1 MGEDY
6 NAVIEDFRSRGK
18 SDEYIANVLMY
29 DPKYKLD
36 PNKARALLNL
46 DSKKKEQGGNPFTIS
61 SSISSDI
68 VLASPSE
75 LTERTQN
82 PVSEALSPSIKEEDL
97 SPQIKQW
104 RNYNISEGLH
114 SEVNMYD
121 TEDMQSAYV
130 TDAVDWSLENNV
142 FDGELTREDILGGND
157 QKDITAEQTKNIRSA
172 MSAYD
177 DHLKSQGDIDI
188 TEKQIS
194 KREMDAKSL
203 SIIKTYSK
211 KMEEDYKS
219 THKTLMSQNEEYR
232 KAIEEAEEKF
242 KKGELTER
250 GYRTATNRA
259 FQIHAEDYWKERF
272 NEYTEEIVNSL
283 PEDLRDDGSFLEDL
297 SEDIYE
303 KSNRSLRLDL
313 DGDNV
318 YNEGIPILSQIGDL
332 LLGTTATAVDILG
345 PSVAAL
351 QGGGFAS
358 ASQTRRLVYDAQ
370 KELSE
375 YLRSNITDYQDYEYF
390 SLDEDEGLF
399 NHIAHGLG
407 DVTRATGQVL
417 PYAAIARGGYIG
429 IGILGVTGAVNTFSE
444 SYYSDVDRVAEGLDP
459 VFDPDSSLDN
469 TSRLGMSV
477 GVGAIQAY
485 GGKILGG
492 IAGRA
497 VGQAGSGALTNSIVR
512 GLMGG
517 AGKVATKTRALKAY
531 LLAQGIDAVGEGIE
545 EVVENAVQ
553 TAFESGLGD
562 SDVTWNEFVSET
574 QYAFAEGIKGSAGIG
589 GGGLALG
596 RGARS
601 GNVILNGD
609 VSLITGPQ
617 AATNSVADPSSS
629 EVEVDGESPLIQGKD
644 KESYEKSSGEIEKHR
659 RENEKRYRVIKL
671 RYPEAFDKIARMDAM
686 LASKANKAG
695 AIFSKYGEGDAVS
708 EEDQAALTQ
717 IEKEFKQL
725 IEQRAKLYNS
735 FKDES
740 LELTNQE
747 ARNVDKARINRKVK
761 DIDDEVRLLEESLAE
776 QDELLGTTAAD
787 PDVRNQ
793 IESDLERAKAKRERV
808 QELSNEVDRATA
820 EVESAA
826 DQMGGESTDA
836 SAAEMKAAEEAKAVA
851 EQELLNYLGVK
862 GEGLGLSTEKADD
875 QKAPVSRK
883 GQVESHSKN
892 GGSTFSLDGKDM
904 SGQPKAS
911 VSIFPERTKLVEG
924 ESVTEEDIDSFV
936 EENKDLFEGNE
947 DVLTVGTWY
956 DSESGKTYIDVITV
970 TDKESAVELGRQYNQ
985 KAVWDLEFSKEI
997 DTEGTGE
1004 AQEGAK
1010 PEAERVA
1017 DIRSIIGKEVEAEAE
1032 AEAEA
1037 KDQAP
1042 EQTTEEA
1049 PKETEERGIVGQFT
1063 DHIPSKD
1070 GTFGVIPKGS
1080 LSIGM
1085 ARFLNGKVVRT
1096 VSNMIADGRPIK
1108 IRIHDT
1114 VESANKAWGKGLKE
1128 REGVRGFKATE
1139 ENGEIVIHV
1148 NPQYIAETSENS
1160 TKAFEAV
1167 ILEELQHGMLGPTI
1181 NTLFKTDRKAA
1192 DKLLS
1197 DLMALA
1203 PKEVREIA
1211 EQKIKAYREYYK
1223 RETKKSDD
1231 EIEMIAHEEAVF
1243 EITSRLAPMLN
1254 GMEVKAKKKLLDKI
1268 RVIFNQMYK
1277 AINAPKQFT
1286 ITDVTNAEQLVQA
1299 MALMSRYGTGI
1310 KLSADGKVE
1319 SGTESDRAS
1328 IKGKR
1333 PVRVVSLPEDGKFTV
1348 SYNMPSYGRGATDGI
1363 MVGSRVQEQEFNG
1376 KWHFVNWWKRATKMG
1391 QLPYGSWEIDLGNG
1405 PQPFDADA
1413 MKKWNMSPPK
1423 RRKTYS
1429 EQRREERDALFDES
1443 NAIKDLLINEF
1454 GRLHNPMQKKLKSV
1468 TTELFGEELVK
1479 DVMRQSSDG
1488 KSINTLDLTVEQL
1501 SQIRLKIE
1509 EDFGLRKP
1517 EDGDQMSSDRASLDI
1532 NKEAHKKGDPIQR
1545 AKTIGE
1551 LAKKVSCG
1559 GVVFTCNISEA
1570 QMIRNDLMTQISKS
1584 VSGADRKP
1592 SSIAAD
1598 ILPLIQFHLGDRL
1611 SRTGKDIR
1619 TIDQEIKGV
1628 YDKVSDYMES
1638 VHGDILP
1645 ENHRDHFGIFAAI
1658 LAVTSNGATAESNL
1672 DIAIRIYDSYIYGI
1686 SQGLSPSE
1694 AVSKT
1699 VLDGIEAA
1707 NPEIIVNKGD
1717 INKQRAGAIRAS
1729 LERVFADADR
1739 YYKDGKFNS
1748 EAMAKRYARKK
1759 TNKNAIQSR
1768 FIIGTSDA
1776 AKTGEHAAGMMGRG
1790 ERAYL
1795 ESERWVRRFMHV
1807 FQGKFI
1813 PLSGDTV
1820 IRPEAISA
1828 AESLAEEAGV
1838 TDQEINNILEEK
1850 YGVKEGDYGF
1860 THRGA
1865 RAVAAMKAIRAR
1877 GKGKFYK
1884 RASKATWTLL
1894 GRDSIFDD
1902 GGSNLEVNDALSR
1915 KTMEELVK
1923 MLNRTTGRGEPK
1935 WNAYSLQ
1942 QSIWEIMQEE
1952 MGAYRDGEY
1961 ALVSYGD
1968 LIESAIERVSEEGLG
1983 SVNME
1988 IEMGE
1993 GDVIKGINNSGDL
2006 SSDRASMLFDPID
2019 LGPGKDVVNS
2029 NESPLYRARSIEEV
2043 GMVKVGPDNYRPMTD
2058 RMVSE
2063 ALKTDKRSVQIMN
2076 ERNEIEEGK
2085 KVAVR
2090 LNLNVK
2096 KNTGVPVQT
2105 VHDKSATGKALRYS
2119 GAVTLNNVEL
2129 AVNQGAREKIVTF
2142 QENKFPM
2149 AAVQGEFVSDGVSVS
2164 DLDGVKATF
2173 NPFREHLFVDA
2184 SGRAIKSAEQAT
2196 VIGNTVLLRG
2206 KITYFNMNDPILQR
2220 GKVESPKGKA
2230 KRLLRGDKYEQAL
2243 KRFKS
2248 YAEGAL
2254 GMEFKN
2260 RAELELAYDGMQV
2273 GSKVALAES
2282 EVADNMA
2289 NAADRASISSY
2300 LDKQKMRQTARKQAN
2315 TFLNT
2320 TRQAIL
2326 DNPENYISPQNISK
2340 IKNQLQDVTDQE
2352 LIEYLTDES
2361 IGRLSQKNDDIGVL
2375 AGSELIRRAVARG
2388 EMDRIPSIVAE
2399 LAAVGTT
2406 AGRILR
2412 HFRELK
2418 SSGPAGLAA
2427 IIESAVS
2434 NNGNSLSE
2442 QQKIELQKIT
2452 SDLFG
2457 QQAKVEDLMR
2467 RAVGGEEV
2475 DAELKEAVEAMKNT
2489 ERKLDTFANN
2499 YIEKDWGS
2507 LFGQLVQG
2515 NLLTTMS
2522 QVFNVAA
2529 NMVNA
2534 AGHIAVD
2541 LFSLPF
2547 EAAMTKI
2554 GTAMGKDIQPR
2565 RRPSLMAYVYGVRK
2579 FGLGFVEAADQVVTG
2594 QDQELSEWRVS
2605 RGLAPFRSLKAAF
2618 QKDLPLGPDGQG
2630 SLGQRRKLFV
2640 QGTLGIPAE
2649 AMFRLLSLGDIPF
2662 RRFAEGIDLYQTG
2675 KAMGLEG
2682 ESLKRFL
2689 KYPTRKEL
2697 ERAKREGRKLTFQEE
2712 TAASKNVNSIVS
2724 ALEGIVARG
2733 VEPLGI
2739 NGDSFAKALFKVI
2752 LPFRSTPANI
2762 LYETFTWVNPYVGT
2776 VRMASELK
2784 RGDVE
2789 ESSKTLAKMMIG
2801 SVTMEAAIMLISEGI
2816 ISGPVQ
2822 WDEDE
2827 EKNMAYDIFPP
2838 SSVNVSA
2845 LRRLMEGGDTAHQVD
2860 DYFIRYDKLGMIG
2873 AIMSTAVQ
2881 SVDAE
2886 SIKERNYSS
2895 PVQFAA
2901 HTISDFFGAG
2911 SMSAI
2916 SAMMEQSFVQGL
2928 NGFLKVLM
2936 GDNVER
2942 DLENFLTTMFKA
2954 GSAAFL
2960 PNQLNAFYRAE
2971 RDYLPDSRVTKDVGE
2986 EGGVMGLA
2994 ERLSQKFLYTI
3005 KDRTF
3010 GLADYPVRI
3019 NWKGEEI
3026 QQTPRGASGIGYQLF
3041 DVTKSRQGSADPLSN
3056 EVWRLYEQTED
3067 LTSVCGTPSYASTRK
3082 LSVPNITSKKDIRM
3096 VKALGRGYTWID
3108 DEEFMAERIYLST
3121 RQINE
3126 LMKVSGRARYEAAMN
3141 LVETKEYKEANDQ
3154 EKVEMLNEVAD
3165 DFNSAKEYGPNGYR
3179 RHTVLLF
3186 DMIQKIYDAR

>member
-6 NAVIEDFRSRGK
+6 NTIIEDFRARGK
-18 SDEYIANVLMY
+18 SDQYIANFLVY
-29 DPKYKLD
+29 NPKYNLD
-36 PNKARALLNL
+36 VNTANALLNIG
-46 DSKKKEQGGNPFTIS
+46 SKKKEERGNPFTIS

-75 LTERTQN
+75 LTEETQN

-97 SPQIKQW
+97 SPHIKQW

-114 SEVNMYD
+114 SDVNMYD
-121 TEDMQSAYV
+121 TEDMQGAYV
-130 TDAVDWSLENNV
+130 TDAVDWSIENNV
-142 FDGELTREDILGGND
+142 FDEELSREDILGGKN
-157 QKDITAEQTKNIRSA
+157 QKDITAEQTNNIRSA

-177 DHLKSQGDIDI
+177 DHLKSKGDIEVDK
-188 TEKQIS
+188 KQIS

-232 KAIEEAEEKF
+232 KSIEEAEEKF
-242 KKGELTER
+242 KKGDLTEK
-250 GYRTATNRA
+250 GYRIATNRA

-272 NEYTEEIVNSL
+272 NDYTEEIVNSL

-318 YNEGIPILSQIGDL
+318 YNEGIPILSQLGDF
-332 LLGTTATAVDILG
+332 LLGTTATVVDILG
-345 PSVAAL
+345 PTIA
-351 QGGGFAS
+351 
-358 ASQTRRLVYDAQ
+358 ASQAGDATATARRKVVYDAQ

-375 YLRSNITDYQDYEYF
+375 YLRSNITDYQDFEYF

-399 NHIAHGLG
+399 NHMAHALG
-407 DVTRATGQVL
+407 DVSRAASQVL
-417 PYAAIARGGYIG
+417 PYAGLAMGGPVG
-429 IGILGVTGAVNTFSE
+429 IGVLGVTGAINTFSD
-444 SYYSDVDRVAEGLDP
+444 SYYSDLDRVSEGLDP
-459 VFDPDSSLDN
+459 VFDPDSILDN
-469 TSRLGMSV
+469 TQRLGMSAAV
-477 GVGAIQAY
+477 GSIQAY

-492 IAGRA
+492 ITGRVA
-497 VGQAGSGALTNSIVR
+497 GQAGANSITNSVVR

-517 AGKVATKTRALKAY
+517 AGKTVTKSRALKAY
-531 LLAQGIDAVGEGIE
+531 LLAQGIDAVGEGFE
-545 EVVENAVQ
+545 EVIENAVQ
-553 TAFESGLGD
+553 TAFEAGLGD
-562 SDVTWNEFVSET
+562 SDITWNEFVSET
-574 QYAFAEGIKGSAGIG
+574 QYSFAEGIKGGAGLG
-589 GGGLALG
+589 GFGLAIG
-596 RGARS
+596 RGSKS
-601 GNVILNGD
+601 GNIILNGD

-617 AATNSVADPSSS
+617 AATNSIADPSSS
-629 EVEVDGESPLIQGKD
+629 EVEVEGESPLMEGAD
-644 KESYEKSSGEIEKHR
+644 KESYEKSSGEIEKHKR
-659 RENEKRYRVIKL
+659 DNEKRYRVIKL

-695 AIFSKYGEGDAVS
+695 AIFSKYAEGDAVS
-708 EEDQAALTQ
+708 EEDQAALAQ
-717 IEKEFKQL
+717 IEKEFKQI

-735 FKDES
+735 FKGES
-740 LELTNQE
+740 LELTSQE
-747 ARNVDKARINRKVK
+747 SKNVDKARINRKVK
-761 DIDDEVRLLEESLAE
+761 DLDDEIKLLEESLAE
-776 QDELLGTTAAD
+776 QDELSGTTSAD
-787 PDVRNQ
+787 PDARAK
-793 IESDLERAKAKRERV
+793 IESDLERSRSRRKKI
-808 QELSNEVDRATA
+808 QELSSKVDKATA
-820 EVESAA
+820 DVESAA
-826 DQMGGESTDA
+826 DQMGGESSDA
-836 SAAEMKAAEEAKAVA
+836 SASEMREAEQAKAEA
-851 EQELLNYLGVK
+851 EQELLDYLGVK
-862 GEGLGLSTEKADD
+862 GEGLGLVPAKNAD

-883 GQVESHSKN
+883 GQVDSHSKN

-924 ESVTEEDIDSFV
+924 ETVTEEDIDSFV

-970 TDKESAVELGRQYNQ
+970 TDKESAVKLGRQYNQ

-1004 AQEGAK
+1004 AQDGAK
-1010 PEAERVA
+1010 PEAERVS
-1017 DIRSIIGKEVEAEAE
+1017 DIRSIIGKETEAEAE
-1032 AEAEA
+1032 AEAER
-1037 KDQAP
+1037 KENEP
-1042 EQTTEEA
+1042 PTEEK
-1049 PKETEERGIVGQFT
+1049 PRETKERGIVGQFT
-1063 DHIPSKD
+1063 DHSPSKD
-1070 GTFGVIPKGS
+1070 GTFGVIPKGA
-1080 LSIGM
+1080 LTRGM
-1085 ARFLNGKVVRT
+1085 ARFLNGKIVRT
-1096 VSNMIADGRPIK
+1096 VSNMIADGRPVR

-1114 VESANKAWGKGLKE
+1114 VESANQAWGRELKE
-1128 REGVRGFKATE
+1128 GQGIRGFKATE
-1139 ENGEIVIHV
+1139 QDGEIVIHV
-1148 NPQYIAETSENS
+1148 SPNWIAQTSENS

-1167 ILEELQHGMLGPTI
+1167 ILEELQHGLIGPTI
-1181 NTLFKTDRKAA
+1181 NTLWKTDRKAA
-1192 DKLLS
+1192 EKLLA
-1197 DLMALA
+1197 DLMSLA
-1203 PKEVREIA
+1203 PEAVRADVERK
-1211 EQKIKAYREYYK
+1211 QKAYRDTYK
-1223 RETKKSDD
+1223 KEGKLSDD
-1231 EIEMIAHEEAVF
+1231 EIEMIVHEESVF
-1243 EITSRLAPMLN
+1243 EITSQLAPMLN
-1254 GMEVKAKKKLLDKI
+1254 GMEVDAKKNLLDKI
-1268 RVIFNQMYK
+1268 RVIFNQMYR

-1286 ITDVTNAEQLVQA
+1286 ITDVSNAEQLVQA
-1299 MALMSRYGTGI
+1299 MGLMYRYGTGVR
-1310 KLSADGKVE
+1310 LSADGKVE
-1319 SGTESDRAS
+1319 GKTGSDRPS
-1328 IKGKR
+1328 IKGKK
-1333 PVRVVSLPEDGKFTV
+1333 PVRIMALPEDGKFIV
-1348 SYNMPSYGRGATDGI
+1348 YYNKPTYGMGQTAGI
-1363 MVGSRVQEQEFNG
+1363 MTGSSFQGSEFNG
-1376 KWHFVNWWKRATKMG
+1376 KWHFVNWWKRATRMG
-1391 QLPYGSWEIDLGNG
+1391 EIPYGSWQIDFGDG
-1405 PQPFDADA
+1405 PQPLDADA
-1413 MKKWNMSPPK
+1413 MKKWKMSPPK
-1423 RRKTYS
+1423 KRKTYQEIRQEEEQARFDGMDSVSDVIKS
-1429 EQRREERDALFDES
+1429 EVSDNIYSIEAQR
-1443 NAIKDLLINEF
+1443 
-1454 GRLHNPMQKKLKSV
+1454 KLKSV
-1468 TTELFGEELVK
+1468 SKEILGEDRTKSLISQSTDGRLFELRNLTTEEL
-1479 DVMRQSSDG
+1479 
-1488 KSINTLDLTVEQL
+1488 LQL
-1501 SQIRLKIE
+1501 RLGLE
-1509 EDFGLRKP
+1509 EDLGLRKP
-1517 EDGDQMSSDRASLDI
+1517 EDGDQTSSDRASLEI
-1532 NKEAHKKGDPIQR
+1532 NREAHKKGDPIQR
-1545 AKTIGE
+1545 AETIGN

-1559 GVVFTCNISEA
+1559 GVVFECNISN
-1570 QMIRNDLMTQISKS
+1570 QGMIRNDLMTQISKS
-1584 VSGADRKP
+1584 VSGSERTA
-1592 SSIAAD
+1592 SNIAAD
-1598 ILPLIQFHLGDRL
+1598 ILPVIQYHLGDRL
-1611 SRTGKDIR
+1611 KRTGKDIR
-1619 TIDQEIKGV
+1619 VINEEIKDV
-1628 YDKVSDYMES
+1628 FSKVSDHMEKLY
-1638 VHGDILP
+1638 GDTLP
-1645 ENHRDHFGIFAAI
+1645 DNHRDHFGVFTAI
-1658 LAVTSNGATAESNL
+1658 LAVTSNGATAEANL
-1672 DIAIRIYDSYIYGI
+1672 AIATRIYASYIYGI
-1686 SQGLSPSE
+1686 SQGSKPSE

-1699 VLDGIEAA
+1699 VLDGIESA
-1707 NPEIIVNKGD
+1707 NPEIIINKGD
-1717 INKQRAGAIRAS
+1717 VNEQRAGVIRSS
-1729 LERVFADADR
+1729 LERVFADADK
-1739 YYKDGKFNS
+1739 YYKDGKFDS
-1748 EAMAKRYARKK
+1748 EAMAKRYGRKK
-1759 TNKNAIQSR
+1759 AGKDATQSR

-1776 AKTGEHAAGMMGRG
+1776 AKTGEHAAGMMGKG
-1790 ERAYL
+1790 DRAYL
-1795 ESERWVRRFMHV
+1795 ENERWVRRFMHV
-1807 FQGKFI
+1807 FQGKFV

-1820 IRPEAISA
+1820 LKPEAISA
-1828 AESLAEEAGV
+1828 AESLAEEADV
-1838 TDQEINNILEEK
+1838 TEQEINKILKEK
-1850 YGVKEGDYGF
+1850 YGLSEGDYGF
-1860 THRGA
+1860 THRGV
-1865 RAVAAMKAIRAR
+1865 RAIVAMKAIKAR
-1877 GKGKFYK
+1877 GKGGFYK
-1884 RASKATWTLL
+1884 RASKGLWTLL
-1894 GRDSIFDD
+1894 GRDSIFDS
-1902 GGSNLEVNDALSR
+1902 GGSNLKVNDALSR
-1915 KTMEELVK
+1915 ETMKQLVK
-1923 MLNRTTGRGEPK
+1923 MLNNTTGKGEPK

-1961 ALVSYGD
+1961 ALASYGD
-1968 LIESAIERVSEEGLG
+1968 LVDSVLERVDKEGIS
-1983 SVNME
+1983 SVGME
-1988 IEMGE
+1988 VEMGE
-1993 GDVIKGINNSGDL
+1993 GDMVKAINNSG
-2006 SSDRASMLFDPID
+2006 SMPGDRASMLFDPAD

-2029 NESPLYRARSIEEV
+2029 NESPLYRARGIEEV
-2043 GMVKVGPDNYRPMTD
+2043 GMVKVGPANYEPMTD
-2058 RMVSE
+2058 RMVSD
-2063 ALKTDKRSVQIMN
+2063 ALRSDKRSVQIMN
-2076 ERNEIEEGK
+2076 EKNEIEEGRK
-2085 KVAVR
+2085 IAVR

-2105 VHDKSATGKALRYS
+2105 IHDKSATGKALRYS
-2119 GAVTLNNVEL
+2119 GAVTLKNVEL

-2149 AAVQGEFVSDGVSVS
+2149 AAVQGDFVSDGVSSS

-2184 SGRAIKSAEQAT
+2184 SGRAIKSAEEAT

-2206 KITYFNMNDPILQR
+2206 KVTYFSMNDPILQR

-2230 KRLLRGDKYEQAL
+2230 KRVLRGDKYEQAL

-2289 NAADRASISSY
+2289 DAADRASISGY
-2300 LDKQKMRQTARKQAN
+2300 LKNQNMRQAARKQAN

-2326 DNPENYISPQNISK
+2326 DNPENYISPQNIGK
-2340 IKNQLQDVTDQE
+2340 IKSELQDITDQE

-2375 AGSELIRRAVARG
+2375 AGAELIRRAVARG
-2388 EMDRIPSIVAE
+2388 ESEKIPSIVAE

-2418 SSGPAGLAA
+2418 SSSPAGLMA
-2427 IIESAVS
+2427 IIESAVA

-2442 QQKIELQKIT
+2442 QQKVELQKVT

-2467 RAVGGEEV
+2467 RAVAGEEV
-2475 DAELKEAVEAMKNT
+2475 DAELKEAIEAMKKT
-2489 ERKLDTFANN
+2489 ERKLDTFANT

-2541 LFSLPF
+2541 LVSLPF
-2547 EAAMTKI
+2547 EAAITKI
-2554 GTAMGKDIQPR
+2554 GTAMGKEIEPR
-2565 RRPSLMAYVYGVRK
+2565 RRASLMAYMYGVRK
-2579 FGLGFVEAADQVVTG
+2579 FGLGFIEAADQVVTG
-2594 QDQELSEWRVS
+2594 QDQEMSEWRVS

-2630 SLGQRRKLFV
+2630 SLSQRQKLFV

-2682 ESLKRFL
+2682 EALQRFL

-2697 ERAKREGRKLTFQEE
+2697 ERAQREGRKLTFQEE

-2784 RGDVE
+2784 RGEVE

-2845 LRRLMEGGDTAHQVD
+2845 LRRMMEGGDTAHQVD
-2860 DYFIRYDKLGMIG
+2860 DYFVRYDKLGMIG

-2881 SVDAE
+2881 SVDTE
-2886 SIKERNYSS
+2886 SVKERDYNS
-2895 PVQFAA
+2895 PIQFAA
-2901 HTISDFFGAG
+2901 HTVSDFFGAG

-2942 DLENFLTTMFKA
+2942 DLENFLNTMFKA
-2954 GSAAFL
+2954 GSAALL
-2960 PNQLNAFYRAE
+2960 PNQLNAFYRAG
-2971 RDYLPDSRVTKDVGE
+2971 RTYLPDSRVTKDVGE

-2994 ERLSQKFLYTI
+2994 ERLSQKFMYTI

-3026 QQTPRGASGIGYQLF
+3026 EQTPRGASGIGYQLF

-3067 LTSVCGTPSYASTRK
+3067 LTSICGTPSYASTRK
-3082 LSVPNITSKKDIRM
+3082 LNIPNITSKKDIRM

-3121 RQINE
+3121 KQINE

-3141 LVETKEYKEANDQ
+3141 LVDTKKYKEANDQ
-3154 EKVEMLNEVAD
+3154 DRVEMLNEIAD